1 MLNNFELNAYIYI
14 LVKIIVIIGA
24 LSWGLMAIDKQYNIV
39 EMIGS
44 QLHTEYNESFQK
56 TIYII
61 FALSAVYIMLQRKT
75 FLPFLDV
82 TIAPLNRFLK
92 ESKQKDFELE
102 VVVNAKGSEKVLY
115 WALNRETVK
124 DKKNKDDSSNSNKKE
139 IEDHTKAYGNFEN
152 SGISI
157 VDKDGK
163 AKLYIKC
170 PKKYYVMYNK
180 ILPQHLHYRTITN
193 GKLDEV
199 KTINI
204 SC

>member
-1 MLNNFELNAYIYI
+1 MLNNFEINAYIYI
-14 LVKIIVIIGA
+14 LVKIIVIIGS
-24 LSWGLMAIDKQYNIV
+24 LSWGLMAIDKKYNIV
-39 EMIGS
+39 EIIGS
-44 QLHTEYNESFQK
+44 QLPIEYNESFQK

-92 ESKQKDFELE
+92 ETKQKDFELE

-115 WALNRETVK
+115 WASNKDTVK
-124 DKKNKDDSSNSNKKE
+124 DKNNLNKKE
-139 IEDHTKAYGNFEN
+139 TDDHTKAYGNFEN